1 MPNDL
6 IVRPIA
12 PLSPEPAAQESTAA
26 PPERDAASVPATD
39 NALPNPTLRLDPTLG
54 LVVIEFHNQSGHVT
68 TSIPGARQLDAYR
81 TARELAAPLDAVPSV
96 HTPATRTV

>member
-12 PLSPEPAAQESTAA
+12 TLPPEPAAQESKSA
-26 PPERDAASVPATD
+26 PPERGAASVLATD
-39 NALPNPTLRLDPTLG
+39 TALPNPTLRLDPTLG

-81 TARELAAPLDAVPSV
+81 TARKLAAPPEAVPGV
-96 HTPATRTV
+96 HTPATRQV